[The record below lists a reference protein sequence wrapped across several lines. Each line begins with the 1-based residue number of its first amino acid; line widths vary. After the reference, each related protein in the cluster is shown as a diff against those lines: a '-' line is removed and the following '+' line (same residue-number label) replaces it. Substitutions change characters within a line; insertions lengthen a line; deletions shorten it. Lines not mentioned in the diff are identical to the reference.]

1 MMNKLLISTLI
12 LLSTLP
18 VHSSDIKYR
27 KTKCNVYYNN
37 MGKVFDGTSCEA
49 WFNSN
54 KNLVRVNVYLPHVKK
69 WFDWGVD
76 YSNVSSDIRWKEC
89 LRHTGKEGNQYQVC
103 TQQSPEQLGI

>member
-18 VHSSDIKYR
+18 VHASDIKYR

-76 YSNVSSDIRWKEC
+76 HSVVTTDPRWKEC
-89 LRHTGKEGNQYQVC
+89 LRFTGKEGNQYQVC
-103 TQQSPEQLGI
+103 TQQSPEQLSI